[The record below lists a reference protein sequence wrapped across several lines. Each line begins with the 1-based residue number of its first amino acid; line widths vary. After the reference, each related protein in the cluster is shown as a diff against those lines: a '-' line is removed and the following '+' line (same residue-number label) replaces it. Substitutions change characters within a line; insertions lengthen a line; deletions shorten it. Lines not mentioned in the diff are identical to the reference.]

1 MASFHE
7 SVEFAAVLLGGPAD
21 LALALAGME
30 EINMQ
35 ERVEIP
41 WFSLAVASD
50 LMDLQATDGGLTAVG
65 HE

>member
-1 MASFHE
+1 VASFHE
-7 SVEFAAVLLGGPAD
+7 SVEFSAVLLGGPAD